1 MKITNL
7 AILTFITILSF
18 ASKPN
23 FIHNAALK
31 LFKACQQKQLVQL
44 DDSLQ
49 FYYNR
54 FDTYNSETLR
64 TASNIF

>member
-31 LFKACQQKQLVQL
+31 LFKSMPAKAV
-44 DDSLQ
+44 S
-49 FYYNR
+49 
-54 FDTYNSETLR
+54 
-64 TASNIF
+64 TA